1 MVSIE
6 FNKVT
11 FSYQD
16 GTEEPVFFD
25 FDLSITA
32 GEWVAIVGPSG
43 SGKTT
48 LLKLMKGL
56 LQQIGRAH
64 V

>member
-6 FNKVT
+6 FNKAI

-16 GTEEPVFFD
+16 GTEEPVFSD

-32 GEWVAIVGPSG
+32 GEWVAIVGPSNRL
-43 SGKTT
+43 SS
-48 LLKLMKGL
+48 LKGWLP
-56 LQQIGRAH
+56 
-64 V
+64 